1 MAGLAKKW
9 NSLALSTRVLLG
21 FGTLVAVVVAV
32 NYVVFTGRYR
42 DDVQAELMERAAA
55 FSAVA
60 DEAKTHVGKLHGVG
74 AFNTDELLAD
84 ALAHVEAGGSY
95 RDTDF
100 FNVIPVVAGWT
111 AAEKAAEEEGIEF
124 NVLAYE
130 ARNKEHEPVRSS
142 FQGEMLTELYDAYRT
157 SGTEVVG
164 RINEETNTLHYMRAI
179 KLDASCMTC
188 HGDPQIHDKPDA
200 TGQIDGKDPLGFPME
215 NWDVGDMHGVY
226 EIAMPLAPLDESV
239 AGFLS
244 FGLMITVPLVLAAL
258 GGFAYLLRVMFTK
271 PVKQMIERVRD
282 IAEGEGDLTQRLSID
297 KTDEIG
303 QLAKWFDVFVENIH
317 TIINDVSQTT
327 NGVAGAAT
335 EIAAA
340 SEEMATGLDDQK
352 REVEQ
357 VTTAMEE
364 MARSVE
370 DVARKSIDAQ
380 TAAEAAGRDATEGG
394 DVVSQSVEQIKAI
407 AGQVNESAHSVG
419 ELGKKGEKIGEI
431 IDVINDIA
439 DQTNLLA
446 LNAAIEAARAGE
458 HGRGFAV
465 VADEVRKLAERT
477 TQATEEVASSV
488 REIQDETRV
497 AVERMDAGRS
507 TVEQGVELSHQ
518 AGQALQRIVQ
528 ASGNLRSMVE
538 SIAGATEEQ
547 AATSKQ
553 ISSSA
558 ESITSISAQTSD
570 GANQAAQAAADL
582 SSQAENLKT
591 LVGRFKL

>member
-1 MAGLAKKW
+1 MGGLIGKW
-9 NSLALSTRVLLG
+9 NNLALSTRVLLG
-21 FGTLVAVVVAV
+21 FATLVAIVVAV

-42 DDVQAELMERAAA
+42 DDVQAGFIERAAA

-60 DEAKTHVGKLHGVG
+60 DEAKNHVGGLHRAG
-74 AFNTDELLAD
+74 AFNTADLLAE
-84 ALAHVEAGGSY
+84 ALAHVEQGGSY
-95 RDTDF
+95 RDTDY
-100 FNVIPVVAGWT
+100 FNIIPVVAGWT
-111 AAEKAAEEEGIEF
+111 AAEEAANREGIEF
-124 NVLAYE
+124 NILAYQ
-130 ARNKEHEPVRSS
+130 ARNKEHEPSRSS
-142 FQGEMLTELYDAYRT
+142 FQGEMLTELYDAFRS
-157 SGTEVVG
+157 SGTEVLTRV
-164 RINEETNTLHYMRAI
+164 NHETNTLHYMRAI
-179 KLDASCMTC
+179 KLDQSCMSC
-188 HGDPQIHDKPDA
+188 HGDPKIFDKPDEN
-200 TGQIDGKDPLGFPME
+200 GRIDGKDPLGFAME
-215 NWDVGDMHGVY
+215 GWEPGDMHGVY

-244 FGLMITVPLVLAAL
+244 FGLMVTVPLVLVAL
-258 GGFAYLLRVMFTK
+258 GGFAYLLRVMFTR
-271 PVKQMIERVRD
+271 PVTTMIARVRD
-282 IAEGEGDLTQRLSID
+282 IAEGEGDLTKRLNIEKS
-297 KTDEIG
+297 DEIG

-317 TIINDVSQTT
+317 TIISDVSQTT
-327 NGVAGAAT
+327 NSVAGAAT

-340 SEEMATGLDDQK
+340 SEQMATGLDDQK

-370 DVARKSIDAQ
+370 DVARKSIEAQ
-380 TAAEAAGRDATEGG
+380 NAAENSGRDATEGG
-394 DVVSQSVEQIKAI
+394 EVVSRSVDQIRAI

-477 TQATEEVASSV
+477 TQATEEVAASV
-488 REIQDETRV
+488 REIQEETRK

-507 TVEQGVELSHQ
+507 TVEEGVELSHQ
-518 AGQALQRIVQ
+518 AGQALQRIVH
-528 ASGNLRSMVE
+528 ASGNLRAMIE

-553 ISSSA
+553 ISASA

-582 SSQAENLKT
+582 SSQAERLKS
-591 LVGRFKL
+591 LVGRFRL